1 MYIHTCI
8 YICIYMIY
16 TSIYI
21 YIYIY
26 HISIDICIHNNMLH
40 NRSQDKINCDLDNQ
54 CLIPDVTNN
63 RELWKL

>member
-1 MYIHTCI
+1 MYIHTYI

-16 TSIYI
+16 TSI